1 MSETMSRFA
10 ALVAKAKK
18 NINECTVADVKQMI
32 DEGRN
37 VHVIDVREG
46 KDWDAGHLPGAL
58 QITKGVIE
66 LKIEKQVPDLE
77 DTIVCYCGGGS
88 RSALATENLQKMGY
102 TNALSMTGG
111 FRAWKEAGHEVSSSM
126 P

>member
-1 MSETMSRFA
+1 MSETVSRFA
-10 ALVAKAKK
+10 ALVADAKK
-18 NINECTVADVKQMI
+18 NINECTVTDVKRMLE
-32 DEGRN
+32 EGKK

-46 KDWDAGHLPGAL
+46 KDWDAGHVPGAL

-77 DTIVCYCGGGS
+77 DIIVCYCGGGS

-111 FRAWKEAGHEVSSSM
+111 FRAWKESGNDVE
-126 P
+126 

>member
-1 MSETMSRFA
+1 MSESVSRFA
-10 ALVAKAKK
+10 NLVAEAKK
-18 NINECTVADVKQMI
+18 HINECTVADVKQMLE
-32 DEGRN
+32 EGKKI
-37 VHVIDVREG
+37 HVIDVREG
-46 KDWDAGHLPGAL
+46 KDWNAGHVPGAL

-66 LKIEKQVPDLE
+66 LKIEKQVPDLD

-111 FRAWKEAGHEVSSSM
+111 FRAWKDAGGDVE
-126 P
+126 